1 MFYFEHLLN
10 MAMGGIDAT
19 SVIPTITNIA
29 FAILLIGFLV
39 GLYQAALRGGN
50 LQALAITAIKYLVVA
65 MIVSNWATV
74 FRDVNG
80 SFTSVADFISNTSG
94 AGDMFMNWM
103 TQLQQQATTNPNLT
117 FWDLITGDVS
127 GTITVG
133 LLLIAYLIY
142 ALAIIIFCFFYTLYG
157 TILYVVGPLVLALIP
172 VSGIG
177 LLGRTYAINLMIW
190 NAWAILYSVFGAMI
204 TAIHFNQVNNVL
216 GNGFLG
222 FLQGVP
228 DSAMLGL
235 VSIFYAL
242 AVATVPFIAKGII
255 SGDVGSTAVALVRA
269 AATAVGAA
277 LAAVSGFGA
286 GAGVGA
292 AATPAVAG
300 AGASGGSSTMALS
313 SSMPPPTPAASMP
326 GFLQSG
332 MSSLVSSDT
341 SPTAPAITV
350 SGSGHSGNQ
359 NSGDGAAARRSKSG
373 NFYSPR
379 SVTQAVTFNV
389 ARALGRAAGRSRPED
404 N

>member
-10 MAMGGIDAT
+10 TAMGGIDAT

-29 FAILLIGFLV
+29 FAILLIGFLI

-103 TQLQQQATTNPNLT
+103 TQLGQQATTNPNLT

-190 NAWAILYSVFGAMI
+190 NAWAILYSVFGALI

-255 SGDVGSTAVALVRA
+255 SGDVGSTAVTLVRA

-286 GAGVGA
+286 GAGIGA

-300 AGASGGSSTMALS
+300 AGAGGGSSTMAMS
-313 SSMPPPTPAASMP
+313 SSMPPPTPATSMS

-332 MSSLVSSDT
+332 MASLTSSET

-350 SGSGHSGNQ
+350 SGNGHSGNR
-359 NSGDGAAARRSKSG
+359 NRDDGAAASRSKSG
-373 NFYSPR
+373 YIYSPR